1 MDYEGKI
8 IIVTG
13 AAHALGR
20 AVAVEFAKA
29 SAKVILADI
38 QQEPQL
44 ATVEALRQAGLKA
57 WAFQCDVGSDESVAA
72 FAAAVHKDNGVP
84 DIIYNNAVLIRSGG
98 IVDLDMTSLQQ
109 QVNVNVFGYIRIVRA
124 FLPGMTT
131 RGTGW
136 IVNTASPNG
145 NVPIPPVAS
154 NLFPYCLC
162 NAADISMSQCMAVSL
177 KPLGIGV
184 SVVFPDITYAE
195 TVDSLSGTS
204 SDEFHQVF
212 TSFLKQQGKDVDVVG
227 KKIVETL
234 RAGQFFVNVCPG
246 YEDALIELA
255 KGRMDPT
262 VDFFAVVNEKSKTG

>member
-1 MDYEGKI
+1 MNYQGKV

-13 AAHALGR
+13 AAHGLGR
-20 AVAVEFAKA
+20 AVAVEFATA
-29 SAKVILADI
+29 GAKVVLADI

-44 ATVEALRQAGLKA
+44 ATIEALRQAGLKA
-57 WAFQCDVGSDESVAA
+57 WAFQCNVGSDESVAA
-72 FAAAVHKDNGVP
+72 FAAAVHKDIGVP

-98 IVDLDMTSLQQ
+98 IIDLDMASLQQ
-109 QVNVNVFGYIRIVRA
+109 QVNVNVFGYIRMVQA
-124 FLPGMTT
+124 FLPGMTA
-131 RGTGW
+131 RGSGW

-154 NLFPYCLC
+154 NLFSYCLC
-162 NAADISMSQCMAVSL
+162 KAADISMSQCMAVSL

-184 SVVFPDITYAE
+184 SVVFPDITCKE

-204 SDEFHQVF
+204 SDKFHQTF

-234 RAGQFFVNVCPG
+234 RAGQFFVNVCPR
-246 YEDALIELA
+246 YEEALVELA
-255 KGRMDPT
+255 KGKMDPT